1 MIQLSI
7 EEPKIEQFFNNSK
20 DEVMRTLKFIAE
32 NNLNGFLRNKDEY
45 ELNSIQK
52 KELDTRIKSF
62 HANPSMGR
70 TWDEIKSGLKKDS
83 M

>member
-1 MIQLSI
+1 MIQLLI

-32 NNLNGFLRNKDEY
+32 NNLNGFLRNEDEY
-45 ELNSIQK
+45 ELNEIQK

-62 HANPSMGR
+62 HANPTIGK
-70 TWDEIKSGLKKDS
+70 TWDEVKSGFEKR
-83 M
+83 

>member
-20 DEVMRTLKFIAE
+20 EEVMRTLKFIAE

-45 ELNSIQK
+45 KLTKMQK
-52 KELDTRIKSF
+52 KELDVRIKSF
-62 HANPSMGR
+62 HANPTMGK
-70 TWDEIKSGLKKDS
+70 TWDEVKSELKKR
-83 M
+83 